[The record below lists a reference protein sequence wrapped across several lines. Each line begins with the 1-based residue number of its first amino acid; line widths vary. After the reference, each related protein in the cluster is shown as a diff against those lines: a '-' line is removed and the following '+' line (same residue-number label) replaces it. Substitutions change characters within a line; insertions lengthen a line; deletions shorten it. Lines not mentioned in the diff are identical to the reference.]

1 MSAAE
6 EKTLYD
12 KIKAFVMETI
22 FPVCSETLRIL
33 PDSMILGVAILAGLS
48 MSKSMG
54 VLLFSM
60 FEFMLIQR
68 VFSMIIGGIAPVG
81 AGQNAM
87 QGICQPGFIFPNQMR
102 ISLVETIGVP
112 SMFPSPSMFF
122 LASILSYMLNSMQN
136 FGREIK
142 SLSGELK
149 TRTNIAVVF
158 SFLFVLAMMMFR
170 YSYGC
175 ESFGTLLLSLI
186 LGFIV
191 GSLVVHQN
199 IALFGRDGVNVLNI
213 PMILSGLEKGKPMYV
228 CAPSDI

>member
-6 EKTLYD
+6 QRTLFD

-22 FPVCSETLRIL
+22 VPVCSESLRIL
-33 PDSMILGVAILAGLS
+33 PDSMILGVVILAGIS
-48 MSKSMG
+48 MSKSFG

-60 FEFMLIQR
+60 FEFMLMQR
-68 VFSMIIGGIAPVG
+68 VLSMIIGGIAPVG
-81 AGQNAM
+81 AGENAM

-102 ISLVETIGVP
+102 ISLLETIGIP

-122 LASILSYMLNSMQN
+122 LSAILSYMLTAMQN

-149 TRTNIAVVF
+149 TRTNIAVVL
-158 SFLFVLAMMMFR
+158 SFLFVMAMMMFR

-175 ESFGTLLLSLI
+175 ESFGTLLLSVI
-186 LGFIV
+186 LGFIM
-191 GSLVVHQN
+191 GSLVVYQN
-199 IALFGRDGVNVLNI
+199 VALFGRDGINVLNI
-213 PMILSGLEKGKPMYV
+213 PMILSGMERGKPMYV

>member
-6 EKTLYD
+6 QKTLYD
-12 KIKAFVMETI
+12 KIQEFMGKTI
-22 FPVCSETLRIL
+22 MPVCAESLRIL
-33 PDSMILGVAILAGLS
+33 PDSIVLGVAILAGLS

-60 FEFMLIQR
+60 VEFMLIQR
-68 VFSMIIGGIAPVG
+68 VFSMIVGGIAPVG
-81 AGQNAM
+81 AGENAM
-87 QGICQPGFIFPNQMR
+87 QGVCQPGFIFPNQMR

-122 LASILSYMLNSMQN
+122 LATILSYMMNAMQH

-142 SLSGELK
+142 SLTGELK

-175 ESFGTLLLSLI
+175 ESFGTLLLSLV
-186 LGFIV
+186 LGFVV
-191 GSLVVHQN
+191 GSFVVQQN
-199 IALFGRDGVNVLNI
+199 ILLFGRDGINVLNI
-213 PMILSGLEKGKPMYV
+213 PMIMSSLEKGKPMYV

>member
-6 EKTLYD
+6 QKTLYD

-33 PDSMILGVAILAGLS
+33 PDSVILGVAILAGLS
-48 MSKSMG
+48 MSKSLG

-60 FEFMLIQR
+60 VEFMLIQR

-81 AGQNAM
+81 AGENAM

-122 LASILSYMLNSMQN
+122 LASILSYMLSSMQN

-199 IALFGRDGVNVLNI
+199 IALFGRDGINVLNI
-213 PMILSGLEKGKPMYV
+213 PMILSSIEKGKPMYV

>member
-6 EKTLYD
+6 EKTLFD
-12 KIKAFVMETI
+12 KMQEFVMKTI
-22 FPVCSETLRIL
+22 IPVCGESLRIL

-54 VLLFSM
+54 VLLFTM
-60 FEFMLIQR
+60 FEFMIIQR
-68 VFSMIIGGIAPVG
+68 ALSMIIGGIAPVG
-81 AGQNAM
+81 AGENAS

-122 LASILSYMLNSMQN
+122 LASILSYMLNAMQN

-149 TRTNIAVVF
+149 TRTNIAVVL

-186 LGFIV
+186 LGFIM
-191 GSLVVHQN
+191 GSLVLQQN
-199 IALFGRDGVNVLNI
+199 IALFGRDGINVLNI

>member
-22 FPVCSETLRIL
+22 FPVCSESLRIL

-60 FEFMLIQR
+60 FEFMIIQR

-81 AGQNAM
+81 AGENAT

-186 LGFIV
+186 LGFIM
-191 GSLVVHQN
+191 GSLVVQQN
-199 IALFGRDGVNVLNI
+199 ILLFGRDGINVLNI
-213 PMILSGLEKGKPMYV
+213 PIILSGLEKGKPMYV